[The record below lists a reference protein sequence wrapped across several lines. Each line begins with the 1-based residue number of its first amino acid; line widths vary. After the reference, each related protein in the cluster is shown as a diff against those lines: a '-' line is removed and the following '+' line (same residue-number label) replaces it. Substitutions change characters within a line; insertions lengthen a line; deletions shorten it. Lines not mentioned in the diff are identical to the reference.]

1 MPPEVVGFVEVEC
14 DFCNRAAST
23 PMTRDFIRSPIGE
36 IALNN
41 RILLKPARRNQSRS
55 APARMAATATVAR
68 VTLKPFVNRVLKDA
82 IETGVDAVIF
92 QIDTF
97 GGRVG
102 AAVQTRVIA
111 ARVPSSSM
119 KLSLR

>member
-1 MPPEVVGFVEVEC
+1 
-14 DFCNRAAST
+14 
-23 PMTRDFIRSPIGE
+23 
-36 IALNN
+36 
-41 RILLKPARRNQSRS
+41 
-55 APARMAATATVAR
+55 

-97 GGRVG
+97 GGRVD